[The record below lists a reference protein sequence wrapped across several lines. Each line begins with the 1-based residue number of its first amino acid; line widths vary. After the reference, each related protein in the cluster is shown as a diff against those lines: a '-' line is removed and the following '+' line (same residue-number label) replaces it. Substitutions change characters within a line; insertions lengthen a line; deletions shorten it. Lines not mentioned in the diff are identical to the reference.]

1 MVLYSLLSFMLRI
14 FIFIFLVSSSFCSW
28 GVSQVQ
34 AISTPMSVFRE
45 LGVELSDPI
54 ADTYYA

>member
-1 MVLYSLLSFMLRI
+1 MLRI